1 VFNEQDVQVAAR
13 AEQHQQQYHP
23 QGTAALHGAQ
33 PGAAVNGSAAA
44 FNFVGA
50 QQQRRTQLAQQG
62 LTGMGGMG
70 GNIRPPGKS
79 GLSFELIFSRLQG
92 ELQKTKDTGAE
103 LQNLT
108 SALGEVQDTLGG
120 ALVRFSPIYSRLL
133 R

>member
-1 VFNEQDVQVAAR
+1 MCIFNEQDVQVAAQ
-13 AEQHQQQYHP
+13 AEHQQQYHL
-23 QGTAALHGAQ
+23 QEMAALHGAQ
-33 PGAAVNGSAAA
+33 PGAAVNGSVAA
-44 FNFVGA
+44 FNFIGA
-50 QQQRRTQLAQQG
+50 QQQHRTQLAQQG

-108 SALGEVQDTLGG
+108 SALGEIQDMLGG
-120 ALVRFSPIYSRLL
+120 ALVRFSPIYF
-133 R
+133 